1 MMRVSRWLAVLLAM
15 VMVVG
20 ALGQVYPARA
30 EEPTPTPVPI
40 PEGVKVAGMPE
51 VLPTTEELKAA
62 IPPSLLAADT
72 QGKKLRIMFQGGG
85 DSAPAVEM
93 KDFIKENTG
102 LEIEIDVIPPESLH
116 EKQLAVFTAG
126 SSEYDLMEL
135 YPTWIGEYA
144 EAGYIEDLDPYYEK
158 YASEINTD
166 DYIQG
171 AQVGFD
177 KYQGKWYAI
186 PYDGDVNIFYYRKD
200 LLEDPKEQEAFKAKY
215 GYDLKVPDTWD
226 EVRDLAEF
234 FNRPDQGMYGFGTLA
249 LRTWWAAD
257 YWANVYR
264 SYITQDVQNG
274 MVNDQGE
281 FELDK
286 EAFIK
291 ANDLYMELMKFSPP
305 GILSWGYP
313 ESKEGLGNG
322 TVFMSMQWATAV
334 FRDPRQA
341 KYWDKLGFAPMPG
354 VKQEDGTV
362 KRKPALAVGKAL
374 VIPTE
379 SKNKDLAFLYAHFLS
394 SKAMQIYETNSGSGV
409 DPNRTSVFE
418 DQRVKDV
425 WDGII
430 PAAQA
435 DLDMGVPDIKVPGA
449 AKYYEALIGEL
460 HSSWA
465 GEQTSEEAYEKVMAA
480 WETIK
485 EEM

>member
-1 MMRVSRWLAVLLAM
+1 MEKISRWLALFLVATM
-15 VMVVG
+15 I
-20 ALGQVYPARA
+20 LGIFGYVPKARA
-30 EEPTPTPVPI
+30 EDPTPTPVPL
-40 PEGVKVAGMPE
+40 PPGVKVAGMPE
-51 VLPTTEELKAA
+51 VMPTQDELKAA
-62 IPPSLLAADT
+62 IPPSLLNMDT
-72 QGKKLRIMFQGGG
+72 KGKTLRIMFQGGG

-93 KDFIKENTG
+93 KAFLKENTG
-102 LEIEIDVIPPESLH
+102 LDIQIDVIPPESLH
-116 EKQLAVFTAG
+116 EKQLSFFTSG
-126 SSEYDLMEL
+126 GSEYDLMEL

-144 EAGYIEDLDPYYEK
+144 EAGYIEDLDPFYQK
-158 YASEINTD
+158 YDADINTK

-177 KYQGKWYAI
+177 KYGGKWYAV

-200 LLEDPKEQEAFKAKY
+200 LIDDPKEQAAFKAKY

-234 FNRPDQGMYGFGTLA
+234 FNRPDQGMNGFGTLA
-249 LRTWWAAD
+249 LRTWWAVD

-264 SYITQDVQNG
+264 PYITKDVQNG
-274 MVNDQGE
+274 FVNDNGE
-281 FELDK
+281 FELDRD
-286 EAFIK
+286 AFIR
-291 ANDLYMELMKFSPP
+291 ANDQYIALMKFSPK

-322 TVFMSMQWATAV
+322 SVFMSMQWATAV

-341 KYWDKLGFAPMPG
+341 KYWDQLGFAQMPG
-354 VKQEDGTV
+354 VKQADGTI

-374 VIPTE
+374 VIPTT
-379 SKNKDLAFLYAHFLS
+379 SQNKDMAFLLGHFFS

-430 PAAQA
+430 PADKA

-449 AKYYEALIGEL
+449 AKYYEAILTEL
-460 HSSWA
+460 SASWA
-465 GEQTSEEAYEKVMAA
+465 GEETSAEAYDKTMKA

-485 EEM
+485 AEQ